1 MKVRTPILSI
11 NGSDSTGQSGI
22 QADIQ
27 TIAALGGYAVTTI
40 TCISTLATKMEQGAW
55 GMGQEDTDIHSISP
69 APCLLPLAPEIVV
82 KQVEQSISLL
92 HPKAIKV
99 GLVADGE
106 TVRLLRDEVIACRRL
121 VVAPGIFDADGRQMV
136 GDDVVEAI
144 KRYLVPEAL
153 LLMLRCRDAE
163 KLLSI
168 SILTDDDMLEAARLL
183 HEMGAEWVLLRG
195 GQHTKGRVTALLSN
209 SPRPT
214 SPLPAPPLGEC
225 LNLAEQGI
233 IGGYGALT
241 PPKGGRG
248 GWSGDGVRL
257 FFTSYNIDGW
267 QRHGVAAALSAAITT
282 RLGMGDDVP
291 TAIRNAHDFIH
302 SQVVYAKPDETGGR
316 AIDIYNRFVSLV
328 AGHYREAHD
337 VAFYADRLCITT
349 RYLSGVTNNVVGKSP
364 KQIIADYLMSEAKT
378 YLDTTRLSIQEVA
391 DRLGFSSQALFC
403 KFFKAQEKRSPSEH
417 RSA

>member
-27 TIAALGGYAVTTI
+27 TIAALGGYAVTAI
-40 TCISTLATKMEQGAW
+40 TCISTLATKMEQGAR
-55 GMGQEDTDIHSISP
+55 GMVQEGTDIHSISP
-69 APCLLPLAPEIVV
+69 APCLLPVAPEIVV

-99 GLVADGE
+99 GLVTDGE

-121 VVAPGIFDADGRQMV
+121 VVAPGFFDADGRQMV

-168 SILTDDDMLEAARLL
+168 SIQTDDDMLEAARLL

-195 GQHTKGRVTALLSN
+195 GQHTKGRVTALLFNFS
-209 SPRPT
+209 T
-214 SPLPAPPLGEC
+214 FH
-225 LNLAEQGI
+225 
-233 IGGYGALT
+233 
-241 PPKGGRG
+241 
-248 GWSGDGVRL
+248 
-257 FFTSYNIDGW
+257 FFTSYNVDGW